1 MGETDNTIEHNQE
14 ILAIKINVYGENHAE
29 VASSY
34 CNIGNV
40 RIKQSDYDTA
50 LECYN
55 KSLTV

>member
-1 MGETDNTIEHNQE
+1 MGEIDNTIEHNQE

-40 RIKQSDYDTA
+40 Y
-50 LECYN
+50 
-55 KSLTV
+55 